1 MAGEPTVTFT
11 GRLGN
16 DPDINYTK
24 TGRAVANLNVAVTP
38 STKDG
43 DTWVDKDTIWF
54 KVSLWRNAEAAA
66 DEFVKGDLVSVAG
79 KFAHAS
85 YTNKD
90 GETKTSLEVD
100 ADYVG
105 LIPTT
110 KSGKKA
116 ESAEAP
122 W

>member
-43 DTWVDKDTIWF
+43 DVWVDKDTIWF

-66 DEFVKGDLVSVAG
+66 EEFVKGDLVSVAG
-79 KFAHAS
+79 KFAQAN
-85 YTNKD
+85 YTTKD
-90 GETKTSLEVD
+90 GDTRTSLEVD

-105 LIPTT
+105 LIPTV
-110 KSGKKA
+110 KSGKKT
-116 ESAEAP
+116 ESTEAP

>member
-38 STKDG
+38 TTKDG
-43 DTWVDKDTIWF
+43 DVWVDKETIWF

-79 KFAHAS
+79 KFAQAN
-85 YTNKD
+85 YTTKD
-90 GETKTSLEVD
+90 GENRTALEVD

-105 LIPTT
+105 LIPTV
-110 KSGKKA
+110 KAGKKS
-116 ESAEAP
+116 EGTEAP